1 MALKR
6 FHFDVIFSGD
16 DWKNTERYIQTEKQ
30 FKKIGVSIEYLPY
43 TKGISTSQIKEKMM
57 SIWNEV

>member
-1 MALKR
+1 M
-6 FHFDVIFSGD
+6 IFSGD

-57 SIWNEV
+57 SI